1 MKPWENI
8 YIYDSVY
15 TKIYTF
21 VQLYKRCSIYIWVC
35 VFDNQNIE
43 LWEIVSDT
51 KSCNGDGKEQILLF
65 ANLG

>member
-8 YIYDSVY
+8 YMTVYIQRYTHLYIYVKDV
-15 TKIYTF
+15 
-21 VQLYKRCSIYIWVC
+21 VYIWVC
-35 VFDNQNIE
+35 VFDNQNTE
-43 LWEIVSDT
+43 LWEIVSDI